1 MEKEYDVIVVG
12 SGAGGA
18 TVAREMAL
26 KGKKV
31 LVLEMGGHIKKVGS
45 TLSAALMSKEFGNTR
60 SKEKT
65 WVVSCINYGG
75 TSNLAAGCAVPPPK
89 MIFNPLGIEL
99 SEEADEAKKEMWIG
113 KLPDE
118 LVGETNLR
126 LIEAANDLGYNWGK
140 FEKFIDPE
148 KCIPDCSDCMMGCK
162 RGAKWTARIYGDEAI
177 ENGTELVLRTKID
190 RVLVENGKAIGV
202 EGKNRGKKVRYY
214 GKVVVLSAAM
224 ENTPVLLRSG
234 IEEAGKG
241 FACDYLQFVGG
252 IGKNIN
258 TLKANPMSVGTME
271 HYESDGIVIMPVFPN
286 WASFFAG
293 INFMGPRYMSK
304 FFKFWKY
311 TGIMVKI
318 RDDIEGEIY
327 ADGSFSKPISGED
340 QRKLDKGVDIITKVL
355 MKVGCKADSIFV
367 MDPMGAHPSASCR
380 IGEVVDKNL
389 ETRIKSLF
397 CCDSS
402 VLPSALGLP
411 LVWTLVSLGKRL
423 SKHLCGVTH

>member
-1 MEKEYDVIVVG
+1 MEKEYDVIVAG

-18 TVAREMAL
+18 TVAREMAQNGKRVL
-26 KGKKV
+26 MLEKG
-31 LVLEMGGHIKKVGS
+31 GYIKRVGN
-45 TLSAALMSKEFGNTR
+45 TMSAALMSNRFGYTR
-60 SKEKT
+60 SREKT
-65 WVVSCINYGG
+65 WVVSAVNYGG

-89 MIFNPLGIEL
+89 TVFDPLGIDL
-99 SEEADEAKKEMWIG
+99 MKEADKAKEEMWIG

-118 LVGETNLR
+118 LVGEANLR
-126 LIEAANDLGYNWGK
+126 IVEAANDLGYNWGK

-148 KCIPDCSDCMMGCK
+148 KCMPDCSSCMLGCSK
-162 RGAKWTARIYGDEAI
+162 GAKWTARIYGNEAI
-177 ENGTELVLRTKID
+177 ESGTELILHTRID

-202 EGKNRGKKVRYY
+202 EGKRWGKKVRYY

-224 ENTPVLLRSG
+224 GNIPVLRRSG
-234 IEEAGKG
+234 IEEAGRG

-252 IGKNIN
+252 ISENIN

-271 HYESDGIVIMPVFPN
+271 HYESDGFVIMPVFHG
-286 WASFFAG
+286 WGTFATHL
-293 INFMGPRYMSK
+293 NFMGPKYLPR

-318 RDDIEGEIY
+318 RDEIDGEIY
-327 ADGSFSKPISGED
+327 ADGTFSKPISGD
-340 QRKLDKGVDIITKVL
+340 DRRKLNKGVDIIKKVL
-355 MKVGCKADSIFV
+355 RKVGCRDDSILV

-389 ETRIKSLF
+389 ETKIKNLF

-423 SKHLCGVTH
+423 SKHLCVVTH